1 MDAKQTEKE
10 RKQQI
15 KRLLAKSLPQE
26 RVQILAAMKDRS
38 LREAVLRLGWEN
50 DIIRRAGILTDADV
64 KRSASLLSGG
74 LR

>member
-38 LREAVLRLGWEN
+38 LRKAVMLLGGEN
-50 DIIRRAGILTDADV
+50 DMIMRAGILTDADV